1 MPTLCTHYWPKGQ
14 NSWFCCD
21 NQKRNLSEL
30 LTIYFSL
37 IFFLDLRFVRIRNE
51 IVIATE
57 KTISKT
63 ICYWVFC
70 VLELFELFLVFQ
82 LPFDTSCARLAPEEL
97 WFRFLYQNK
106 IDWAAILQYNWE
118 SNFMEVG
125 SRHWYLIPRQADHNR
140 LR

>member
-1 MPTLCTHYWPKGQ
+1 MHTHYWPKGQ

-63 ICYWVFC
+63 ICY
-70 VLELFELFLVFQ
+70 
-82 LPFDTSCARLAPEEL
+82 
-97 WFRFLYQNK
+97 
-106 IDWAAILQYNWE
+106 
-118 SNFMEVG
+118 
-125 SRHWYLIPRQADHNR
+125 
-140 LR
+140 